1 MKYQKPKIFEHFQNR
16 RNKKAMSPLLSTIC
30 LISFAAILGL
40 VVMGWGTGVV
50 GEIPIQDPCSKVT
63 LSLSSE
69 EDVIMVIPKIGD
81 ISCKNN
87 KLDISEMVK

>member
-1 MKYQKPKIFEHFQNR
+1 MR
-16 RNKKAMSPLLSTIC
+16 SKKAMSPLMSTIL
-30 LISFAAILGL
+30 LIGFAAILGL

-50 GEIPIQDPCSKVT
+50 GEIPIKDPCSKVT
-63 LSLSSE
+63 LSLSTEGDS
-69 EDVIMVIPKIGD
+69 IMVIPKLGD